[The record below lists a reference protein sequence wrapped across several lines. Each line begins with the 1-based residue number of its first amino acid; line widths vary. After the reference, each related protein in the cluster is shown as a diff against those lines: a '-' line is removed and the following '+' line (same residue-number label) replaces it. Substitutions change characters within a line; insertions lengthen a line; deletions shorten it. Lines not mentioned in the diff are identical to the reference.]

1 MGHKDQRVSWF
12 KNVCWRLARYSEM
25 LLVFIHLQLH
35 KIYNLML
42 YRYDPFKTGKS
53 QASGFIPFIP
63 KVKPE
68 NGVQTF
74 RIPEGYTFSPRSV
87 LFFGLVWSLWYG
99 KTCNDSTLQRHSVFF
114 FCICSHEFRPPSA
127 LMDYIS
133 PEMFG
138 MIPQILRIRSILWLN
153 QFLLRFSTCF
163 PHFLISAMRFAGLI
177 LQDNLFLGSTN
188 PRARQGAELTIERWK
203 SAVKVLCWM
212 RPCRCKER
220 EPW

>member
-1 MGHKDQRVSWF
+1 
-12 KNVCWRLARYSEM
+12 
-25 LLVFIHLQLH
+25 
-35 KIYNLML
+35 ML

-138 MIPQILRIRSILWLN
+138 MIPQILRITTQINFVIKSVSSKVLYM
-153 QFLLRFSTCF
+153 FSTFFDICHAVCRTYPTRQF
-163 PHFLISAMRFAGLI
+163 VPWFNES
-177 LQDNLFLGSTN
+177 QSTS
-188 PRARQGAELTIERWK
+188 RCGADDWTLEICCQ
-203 SAVKVLCWM
+203 SAVLNEDLPLQGEGALIDIKAKSSFGACTQW
-212 RPCRCKER
+212 
-220 EPW
+220 W